1 MRSSKMT
8 HAVIDPITFPVIASR
23 VPRSDLLIV
32 QAKEVVMT
40 SVVPMSHPLRLVL
53 LADAAASGASAA
65 LLVTGAGFF
74 ESWLGLPVA
83 LMREA
88 GFVLIP
94 YVMVV
99 AFMAS
104 RPTASVGAVNTI
116 VAINVT
122 WTAASSL
129 LLVSGWVAPTM
140 LGIAFVLAQGLAV
153 GTFGVIQYVCLR
165 RVSVMKTA

>member
-1 MRSSKMT
+1 M
-8 HAVIDPITFPVIASR
+8 AN
-23 VPRSDLLIV
+23 
-32 QAKEVVMT
+32 
-40 SVVPMSHPLRLVL
+40 VVPMSRPLQVAL

-65 LLVTGAGFF
+65 LLVTSAGFL

-83 LMREA
+83 LMREV

-94 YVMVV
+94 YVIVV

-104 RPTASVGAVNTI
+104 RPTAFVGAVNTI
-116 VAINVT
+116 VAINLA

-129 LLVSGWVAPTM
+129 LLVSGWVAPTA

-153 GTFGVIQYVCLR
+153 GTFGIIQYVCLR
-165 RVSVMKTA
+165 RV